1 MTGGVRCNGP
11 VAFDDVTI
19 MRNVTGKIG
28 AALGVAALV
37 ASAGLTTQ
45 ATANAEPNPAGH
57 QVRYTLSTGDTA
69 DFDLFYLVNQPPD
82 KQAYNADSYAYLKK
96 ESVTVS
102 PGAPWVFETTLAD
115 PQWAIFTVS
124 STTHGGR
131 AAPNPH
137 CDITVDGQV
146 AVQQDAPYN
155 LQCQLG
161 QW

>member
-1 MTGGVRCNGP
+1 
-11 VAFDDVTI
+11 
-19 MRNVTGKIG
+19 MRKATSKVG
-28 AALGVAALV
+28 AAVGVAALV
-37 ASAGLTTQ
+37 ASTAVVAGQ
-45 ATANAEPNPAGH
+45 ATAGADPADH
-57 QVRYTLSTGDTA
+57 QVRYTLTSAGDA
-69 DFDLFYLVNQPPD
+69 EFDLYYLTTQPPS
-82 KQAYNADSYAYLKK
+82 KAAYNADSYAFLKK
-96 ESVTVS
+96 EQVTLAAGV
-102 PGAPWVFETTLAD
+102 PWVFETTLAD
-115 PQWAIFTVS
+115 PQWAILTVS

>member
-1 MTGGVRCNGP
+1 MATDGARRNDP
-11 VAFDDVTI
+11 VPSGDVTV
-19 MRNVTGKIG
+19 MRTGTNKIG

-37 ASAGLTTQ
+37 AGAGLVSP
-45 ATANAEPNPAGH
+45 AMANAEPAGH
-57 QVRYTLSTGDTA
+57 QVRYTLTSAGDA
-69 DFDLFYLVNQPPD
+69 DFDLYYLVTQPAN
-82 KQAYNADSYAYLKK
+82 KEAYNADSYAYLKK
-96 ESVTVS
+96 EQITL
-102 PGAPWVFETTLAD
+102 GAGQPWVFETTLAD
-115 PQWAIFTVS
+115 PQWAILTVS